1 MVQLMEERVQ
11 NEATIAEYKQVCLK
25 VLLYCEHV

>member
-11 NEATIAEYKQVCLK
+11 NEATIAEYKQVCIK
-25 VLLYCEHV
+25 DNGCV